1 MNVNLRLLIW
11 VAGLSFCFTGNVL
24 ADSCSAITGDEPG
37 SPTGDRIRK
46 ANAAVFSELGLTKV
60 LTRFN
65 DPGKCWDLPELNE
78 NFELREFKKTD
89 LCLRFEDY
97 GVGSFD
103 PLKHNYCQHNLYI
116 LQLHD
121 ESPAVRRVI
130 KYVYTDT
137 KGETIIDVI
146 GEFDEKGNKVSG
158 SSARADKQ
166 GDESGGPDYR
176 NKESSCENFDMS
188 GHANLLK
195 TMPADVCAV
204 AIGGR
209 TSYGCDEDS
218 NPYDR
223 MPLKSV
229 CVRFSNTTMKFR
241 SVYPYPKSDEVMG
254 PSKLLLVA
262 IKNRH
267 GVWEER
273 HEVWATGESTAVTWM
288 NPEAAKLYA
297 SNGGDPEQIVVI
309 KENAPSQEGAKQAE
323 TPTDCSKMSILDRVR
338 CNINNKLLGR

>member
-1 MNVNLRLLIW
+1 MNMILRLLIC
-11 VAGLSFCFTGNVL
+11 VVGLSFCFTGNVL
-24 ADSCSAITGDEPG
+24 ADSCSAITGDERG

-60 LTRFN
+60 LTRFE
-65 DPGKCWDLPELNE
+65 DPGRCWDRGEISGK
-78 NFELREFKKTD
+78 FKFKKTD

-176 NKESSCENFDMS
+176 NKESSCENFDTS

-229 CVRFSNTTMKFR
+229 CFRFSSETMKFR
-241 SVYPYPKSDEVMG
+241 SVYERDVTDGTNRMG
-254 PSKLLLVA
+254 SSKIILVA
-262 IKNRH
+262 KKNSKT
-267 GVWEER
+267 GAWEE
-273 HEVWATGESTAVTWM
+273 HHDIWATGENTAVTWM
-288 NPEAAKLYA
+288 SSEAKKLYA